1 MDKDVSPSLQEAFI
15 TSQYETLR
23 REIEESKG
31 RLFQIIVGG
40 AGIVPVAQ
48 FVAETLQLSVIT
60 LVLPPIVLMVVFLF
74 LSENNAMM
82 RCGCYVRENIEPAI
96 LQGSGLVGWETWLE
110 LPREADPRNV
120 DKYMIYSFYVLSIVY
135 FIVAVFLAVQYVA
148 GAYGTAVAIGALA
161 GYGTLGIVGTVLL
174 ARGAM
179 TTSKM
184 GL

>member
-1 MDKDVSPSLQEAFI
+1 M
-15 TSQYETLR
+15 
-23 REIEESKG
+23 
-31 RLFQIIVGG
+31 
-40 AGIVPVAQ
+40 
-48 FVAETLQLSVIT
+48 
-60 LVLPPIVLMVVFLF
+60 LPPIVLMIGLLF

-82 RCGCYVRENIEPAI
+82 RCGCYIREHIEPAM
-96 LQGSGLVGWETWLE
+96 LRDSEFVGWEAWLE
-110 LPREADPRNV
+110 IPRKPDPRNV